1 VLAAEHPKGEGG
13 MFVQTLPQ
21 PAQRLL
27 ERMTGVTEKKCF
39 SQARVKMSSFV
50 KQEGHEST
58 YHRDKLV
65 GLEH

>member
-1 VLAAEHPKGEGG
+1 